1 MEQDVWGLV
10 GVIVGVITLIVAS
23 LTLFLTW
30 FIDRQKQLRTL
41 RSLYQY
47 LDFIKTESIS
57 QRNAIRNVN
66 GPIPSWTTMN
76 IDLTFYI
83 SNIHYRVRKEWGCN
97 YIPTKEL
104 KDGVLRV
111 AKELNDINNFFSLMR
126 SAIAQGTRTGN
137 GVASR
142 YRAEL
147 AKRGGYYEALDQHV
161 EKVQRE
167 LRSILVKKK
176 VCVRSWY

>member
-76 IDLTFYI
+76 IDLTFYKYEFTI
-83 SNIHYRVRKEWGCN
+83 
-97 YIPTKEL
+97 YI
-104 KDGVLRV
+104 
-111 AKELNDINNFFSLMR
+111 
-126 SAIAQGTRTGN
+126 
-137 GVASR
+137 
-142 YRAEL
+142 
-147 AKRGGYYEALDQHV
+147 
-161 EKVQRE
+161 
-167 LRSILVKKK
+167 
-176 VCVRSWY
+176 

>member
-10 GVIVGVITLIVAS
+10 GVIVGLITLIVAS

-30 FIDRQKQLRTL
+30 FIDRQRQLRTL
-41 RSLYQY
+41 RSLYQHI
-47 LDFIKTESIS
+47 DFIKTESIS
-57 QRNAIRNVN
+57 QRNAIRNTN
-66 GPIPSWTTMN
+66 RPIPSWTTMN
-76 IDLTFYI
+76 IDLTFYL
-83 SNIHYRVRKEWGCN
+83 SNIYYRVWKEWRCN
-97 YIPTKEL
+97 YISTKEL

-126 SAIAQGTRTGN
+126 SAIAQGTRAGN
-137 GVASR
+137 GVAFR

-147 AKRGGYYEALDQHV
+147 ASMPGYYEALDRHV

-167 LRSILVKKK
+167 LRKILVNKK
-176 VCVRSWY
+176 V